1 VEATAIVK
9 PETRTVTQLF
19 ELDVRY
25 VVPLYQ
31 RPYVWDQKL
40 QWDPLWDDI
49 TTLLEHQESANGQHY
64 SHFLGAVVLDH
75 STPAPGEV
83 PEFTIIDGQ
92 QRLTTLQIVL
102 AAAANVA
109 AELGAM
115 NDAELIREL
124 VRNNPRKVSGVGLF
138 KVWPTNA
145 NRSAFHAVMSEGGPP
160 AEREDDPDNRIDEA
174 YAFFHDSIREW
185 ATEVADDEERERRLR
200 LLRVTLCDLLK
211 VVSITLEAEDNAQVI
226 FETLNARGAPLLA
239 LDLVKNAVF
248 LEAAKQGLET
258 DQLYESTWKPEFDD
272 PEDDEY
278 WRTERRQGR
287 LNRPIGEL
295 FLTHWLTMKLR
306 KVVPATE
313 LFATFRTNIL
323 STVPPPLMA
332 DLIPEIRRDAHT
344 MRSFDDQEP
353 GSVEATFFERLDAL
367 DTATPLPL
375 VLFLFRE
382 VAISVER
389 RRRALRMIESWLVR
403 RMLLGLTAK
412 NYNQQIPV
420 IIGRVA
426 EAPERA
432 DEIVLEELRTGV
444 GQISRWPSDDEVR
457 EFLLT
462 RNVYGY
468 HGQKRIVM
476 LLRAVEES
484 LYTSKVEVVMVPR
497 HLSVEHVMPQ
507 TWGDNWPL
515 PTDLTDE
522 ERTEAEA
529 LRNSK
534 LHLIGNLTLVTP
546 AHNSALSNSAW
557 HAKQKELNLHS
568 KLLLNGRL
576 IDEYPDVFDEAAIDA
591 RSAFLAEKVI
601 TVWPGPEA
609 WDAPGSAG

>member
-1 VEATAIVK
+1 MK

-19 ELDVRY
+19 GLDVRY

-31 RPYVWDQKL
+31 RPYVWEQEK
-40 QWDPLWDDI
+40 QWEPLWDDI
-49 TTLLEHQESANGQHY
+49 TTLLDHQESGNGQHY

-75 STPAPGEV
+75 TTPLPGEV

-92 QRLTTLQIVL
+92 QRLTTLQIIL
-102 AAAANVA
+102 AAAANVC

-115 NDAELIREL
+115 DEADIIREL
-124 VRNNPRKVSGVGLF
+124 VQNNPKKVSGVELF

-145 NRSAFHAVMSEGGPP
+145 NRLAFQAVMSDGGPP
-160 AEREDDPDNRIDEA
+160 AGREDDPNNRIDEV
-174 YAFFHDSIREW
+174 YAFFQESIREW
-185 ATEVADDEERERRLR
+185 ATDTSEDDQRERRLR
-200 LLRVTLCDLLK
+200 LLRITLCDLLK
-211 VVSITLEAEDNAQVI
+211 VVSITLEAEDNAQII

-258 DQLYESTWKPEFDD
+258 DQLYETVWKPEFDD
-272 PEDDEY
+272 PDDDEY
-278 WRTERRQGR
+278 WRTPRRQGR

-313 LFATFRTNIL
+313 LFAMFRTNIL
-323 STVPPPLMA
+323 SSVPSPQMA
-332 DLIPEIRRDAHT
+332 ELIPEIRRDAHT

-353 GSVEATFFERLDAL
+353 GSVEATFFDRLDAL

-382 VAISVER
+382 PAVSVER
-389 RRRALRMIESWLVR
+389 RRRALRMLESWLVR
-403 RMLLGLTAK
+403 RLILGLTAK

-420 IIGRVA
+420 VIGRVA

-457 EFLLT
+457 DFLLT

-468 HGQKRIVM
+468 YGPKRIVM
-476 LLRAVEES
+476 LLRAVETS
-484 LYTSKVEVVMVPR
+484 LYSSKVEAVSVPKG
-497 HLSVEHVMPQ
+497 LSIEHVMPQ
-507 TWGDNWPL
+507 TWAENWPL
-515 PTDLTDE
+515 PKTLTPE
-522 ERTEAEA
+522 ERVEAEA
-529 LRNSK
+529 ARNAK
-534 LHLIGNLTLVTP
+534 LHLIGNLTLVTQP
-546 AHNSALSNSAW
+546 LNAALSNAAW
-557 HAKQKELNLHS
+557 SAKQKELNRNS
-568 KLLLNGRL
+568 KLLLNARL
-576 IDEYPDVFDEAAIDA
+576 IDEYAEVFDEAAIDA
-591 RSAFLAEKVI
+591 RGSFLADRI
-601 TVWPGPEA
+601 ISVWPGPDA
-609 WDAPGSAG
+609 WA

>member
-1 VEATAIVK
+1 MR

-19 ELDVRY
+19 GLDVRY

-31 RPYVWDQKL
+31 RPYVWEQER

-49 TTLLEHQESANGQHY
+49 TTLLDHQESANGQHY

-75 STPAPGEV
+75 TTPLPGEV

-92 QRLTTLQIVL
+92 QRLTTLQIIL
-102 AAAANVA
+102 AAAANVC

-115 NDAELIREL
+115 NEAEIIREL
-124 VRNNPRKVSGVGLF
+124 VRNNPKKVSGVELF

-145 NRSAFHAVMSEGGPP
+145 NRAAFHAVMSDGGPP
-160 AEREDDPDNRIDEA
+160 PEPEDDPNNRIDEA
-174 YAFFHDSIREW
+174 YTFFHASIREW
-185 ATEVADDEERERRLR
+185 ATDIDEEERDRRLR
-200 LLRVTLCDLLK
+200 LLRITLCDLLK
-211 VVSITLEAEDNAQVI
+211 VVSITLESEDNAQVI

-258 DQLYESTWKPEFDD
+258 DQLYETVWKPEFDD
-272 PEDDEY
+272 PDDDEY
-278 WRTERRQGR
+278 WRTTRRQGR

-295 FLTHWLTMKLR
+295 FLAHWLTMKLR
-306 KVVPATE
+306 RVVPATE

-323 STVPPPLMA
+323 SSVPPPEMA
-332 DLIPEIRRDAHT
+332 ELIPEIRRDAHT
-344 MRSFDDQEP
+344 LRSFDDQEP
-353 GSVEATFFERLDAL
+353 GSVEATFFERLEAL

-382 VAISVER
+382 PAVSVER
-389 RRRALRMIESWLVR
+389 RRRALRMLESWLVR
-403 RMLLGLTAK
+403 RMILGLTAK

-426 EAPERA
+426 ESPERA
-432 DEIVLEELRTGV
+432 DEVVLEELRTGV
-444 GQISRWPSDDEVR
+444 GQISKWPTDDEVR

-476 LLRAVEES
+476 LLRAVEMS
-484 LYTSKVEVVMVPR
+484 LYSSKVEAVSVPR
-497 HLSVEHVMPQ
+497 DLSVEHIMPQ
-507 TWGDNWPL
+507 KWAENWPL
-515 PTDLTDE
+515 AASLPPE
-522 ERTEAEA
+522 ELADAEA
-529 LRNSK
+529 ARNSK

-546 AHNSALSNSAW
+546 AHNSALSNAAW

-576 IDEYPDVFDEAAIDA
+576 IDEYSKSFDEAAIDA
-591 RSAFLAEKVI
+591 RSGFLADCVI
-601 TVWPGPEA
+601 SIWPVQGHALRAEH
-609 WDAPGSAG
+609 

>member
-1 VEATAIVK
+1 MK
-9 PETRTVTQLF
+9 PETRTITQLF

-25 VVPLYQ
+25 VVPLFQ
-31 RPYVWDQKL
+31 RPYVWDQER

-49 TTLLEHQESANGQHY
+49 TTLLDHQESPNGQHY

-75 STPAPGEV
+75 ETPLPGEV

-92 QRLTTLQIVL
+92 QRLTTLQMIL

-115 NDAELIREL
+115 DEAELIRDL
-124 VRNNPRKVSGVGLF
+124 TQNNPKKVTGVGLL

-145 NRSAFHAVMSEGGPP
+145 NRSAFQAVMSDGGPP
-160 AEREDDPDNRIDEA
+160 ADREDDPNNRIDEA
-174 YAFFHDSIREW
+174 YTFFHKSIREW
-185 ATEVADDEERERRLR
+185 ATDVEEDQRERRLW

-248 LEAAKQGLET
+248 LEAAKQGLDT
-258 DQLYESTWKPEFDD
+258 GQLYESVWKPEFDD
-272 PEDDEY
+272 PDDDEY

-313 LFATFRTNIL
+313 LFATFRQTIL
-323 STVPPPLMA
+323 SSVPPPQLA
-332 DLIPEIRRDAHT
+332 ELIPEIRRDAHT
-344 MRSFDDQEP
+344 MRSFDEQEP
-353 GSVEATFFERLDAL
+353 GSVEATFFERLEAL

-382 VAISVER
+382 PVVSAER
-389 RRRALRMIESWLVR
+389 RRRALRMLESWLVR
-403 RMLLGLTAK
+403 RMVLGLTAK

-420 IIGRVA
+420 IIERVA

-432 DEIVLEELRTGV
+432 DEQLLEELRVGV

-457 EFLLT
+457 AFLLSH
-462 RNVYGY
+462 NVYGY
-468 HGQKRIVM
+468 HAQKRIVM
-476 LLRAVEES
+476 LLRAVEEC
-484 LYTSKVEVVMVPR
+484 LYSSKVEAVSVPR
-497 HLSVEHVMPQ
+497 DLSLEHVMPQ
-507 TWGDNWPL
+507 KWADNWPL
-515 PTDLTDE
+515 PEWLSDE
-522 ERTEAEA
+522 QRSEAEA
-529 LRNSK
+529 ARDAK
-534 LHLIGNLTLVTP
+534 LHLIGNLTLVTA
-546 AHNSALSNSAW
+546 AHNSALSNAAW
-557 HAKQKELNLHS
+557 KAKKAELNLHS

-576 IDEYPDVFDEAAIDA
+576 IDEYPDVFDEAAIEA
-591 RSAFLAEKVI
+591 RCAFLAAQI
-601 TVWPGPEA
+601 ISVWPGPDA
-609 WDAPGSAG
+609 WE